1 MTERKTLVSKGN
13 TLVTE
18 GKKYFCQKNSEKNIF
33 AKQNSETNIFEKK
46 IFSSKVF
53 LKKILIPNIFP
64 KKEEGKAHLLPAG
77 PRLISSNSEI
87 LA

>member
-33 AKQNSETNIFEKK
+33 AKQILKQIFSKKNIFFKSIFEKNTYTK
-46 IFSSKVF
+46 YISK
-53 LKKILIPNIFP
+53 KRGGQSP
-64 KKEEGKAHLLPAG
+64 
-77 PRLISSNSEI
+77 
-87 LA
+87 LAARRA